1 MNIFFI
7 EFTLLFFFSLLALFM
22 INHPKVTKETCPELR
37 MVMSG
42 AAPIGISDVE
52 RFIKK

>member
-1 MNIFFI
+1 
-7 EFTLLFFFSLLALFM
+7 M
-22 INHPKVTKETCPELR
+22 INHPKVTAETCPELF

-42 AAPIGISDVE
+42 AAPIGVNDVE